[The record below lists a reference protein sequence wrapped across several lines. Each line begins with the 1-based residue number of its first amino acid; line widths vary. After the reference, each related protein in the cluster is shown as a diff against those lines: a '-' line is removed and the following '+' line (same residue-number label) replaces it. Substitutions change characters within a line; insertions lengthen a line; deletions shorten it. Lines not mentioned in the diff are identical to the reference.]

1 MAFAPVVPP
10 VLWYIIGREW
20 YNLAQS
26 TLPTPRKVP
35 VVSEIINIEGTP
47 YLFDSRQ
54 LETIKSIAHRV
65 AQMRQVGTLNPAAL
79 AMIRRYFKIKNI
91 YHSNAIEG
99 NTLNV
104 GETRQVVELGLTLT
118 GKPLKDQAE
127 AKNLSEA
134 LDFLE
139 ELATNDLPITERD
152 IRQIH
157 YLILKGFQ
165 DEEAGKYRAIKVGV
179 SGSSYIPPLPESVPA
194 QMEEFGK
201 WLNRATIPGDEF
213 ASQAGLLRAVVAH
226 AWFVYI
232 HPFIDGNGRTA
243 RLLMNLILMRFGYP
257 VAIIAKEDRLRY
269 YDALEISQ
277 TSDLSPFIGLVAE
290 CILESLEEYE
300 RAVERQLAD
309 AEWARSIADRLTER
323 ARTTK
328 QNEYEV
334 WKSAMDLLKSYFRQT
349 TSLVDDAASGARVL
363 FTDFGN
369 LEFEKYYSLSQ
380 GESAKR
386 TWFLRIDFLSGNRT
400 ARYLF
405 FFGASSYA
413 LRPHCDVVLHVA
425 REERPYSYDRLELI
439 TAPNVPRLL
448 ELGYKASEES
458 FYARYRSGSIQKDGI
473 EQICRQFIEEVVKM
487 HFSQ

>member
-1 MAFAPVVPP
+1 MT
-10 VLWYIIGREW
+10 E
-20 YNLAQS
+20 
-26 TLPTPRKVP
+26 
-35 VVSEIINIEGTP
+35 EIISIEGTP
-47 YLFDSRQ
+47 YLFDARQ
-54 LETIKSIAHRV
+54 QEAIQSIATRV
-65 AQMRQVGTLNPAAL
+65 SQMRQAGRLNPAAL
-79 AMIRRYFKIKNI
+79 AMIRKYFKIKNI

-139 ELATNDLPITERD
+139 ELATNNLPITERD
-152 IRQIH
+152 IRQMH
-157 YLILKGFQ
+157 YLVLKGIQ
-165 DEEAGKYRAIKVGV
+165 DEEAGKYRSIKVEI
-179 SGSSYIPPLPESVPA
+179 SGSSYIPPLPESVPS
-194 QMEEFGK
+194 QMETFGK
-201 WLNRATIPGDEF
+201 WLSNASVPGSDF
-213 ASQAGLLRAVVAH
+213 ASPFGLIRAVVAH

-243 RLLMNLILMRFGYP
+243 RLLMNLILMRYGYP

-277 TSDLSPFIGLVAE
+277 GSDLSPFTGLVAE

-300 RAVERQLAD
+300 SAVARQIAD
-309 AEWARSIADRLTER
+309 VEWARSIADRLTER
-323 ARTTK
+323 ERIKK

-349 TSLVDDAASGARVL
+349 ASLVDDAASGARVF

-369 LEFEKYYSLSQ
+369 LEFEKYYGLSQ

-386 TWFLRIDFLSGNRT
+386 TWFFRVDFLAGNRT

-405 FFGASSYA
+405 FFGGPSYL
-413 LRPHCDVVLHVA
+413 LRSHCDVVLHVA
-425 REERPYSYDRLELI
+425 REERPYSYERLEHI
-439 TAPNVPRLL
+439 TAPNVPSLF
-448 ELGYKASEES
+448 EIGYKAIEES
-458 FYARYRSGSIQKDGI
+458 FYARYRGGAIRKDGV
-473 EQICRQFIEEVVKM
+473 EQICRQFIEEVVRM